1 MNELNKPIQLDSTDR
16 RKGQAATM
24 WGELV
29 VESAWRPSD
38 KPRVESEGWLRSHGY
53 LADRRSQRG

>member
-1 MNELNKPIQLDSTDR
+1 MNERNQPIELTNTDR
-16 RKGQAATM
+16 RKGKAASM

-29 VESAWRPSD
+29 VESAWRPTD

-53 LADRRSQRG
+53 LADRRTQR

>member
-1 MNELNKPIQLDSTDR
+1 MNELNQPIQLDTTDR
-16 RKGQAATM
+16 RKGKAASM

-29 VESAWRPSD
+29 VESAWRPTD

-53 LADRRSQRG
+53 LADRRQSR

>member
-1 MNELNKPIQLDSTDR
+1 MNETQTQNAAPSTDR
-16 RKGQAATM
+16 RRGKAATM

-38 KPRVESEGWLRSHGY
+38 KPHVESEGWLRSHGY
-53 LADRRSQRG
+53 LADRRTDR